1 MLTFDSIHYA
11 FDAEPVLR
19 GVSFSAAAGEI
30 TCLIGPSGCG
40 KTTLLRLAAG
50 LLDAQAGEIRL
61 DGDVLCKPGFNLP
74 PEDRPV
80 GLVFQE
86 GALFP
91 HLTVAG
97 NVGVGLT
104 GAGREARVQALLALV
119 GLADFGRRY
128 PHTLSGGQRQRV
140 ALARA
145 LAPSPR
151 ALLFDEP
158 YANLD
163 SELRRALREEARRMV
178 RSSGTIGIFITHD
191 PEDVT
196 ALADRVVVL
205 TAGEVVQVGTPRE
218 LYDHP
223 ETSGVVRLFGQA
235 QRVIAE
241 LAGDRLKT
249 RFGSWPTTCLYRRP
263 THSPSN
269 GPAGSPAAVELNV
282 RPDGLILAPDEAGL
296 PVAEIRV
303 AGADDL
309 IGVAAADGTLLFVR
323 QSRPHGFEPGGR
335 VRVTPRRSS
344 VFAVPIE
351 SLTNR

>member
-11 FDAEPVLR
+11 FGAEPVLR

-50 LLDAQAGEIRL
+50 LLEAQAGEIRL
-61 DGDVLCKPGFNLP
+61 DGDVLCKPGHNQP

-97 NVGVGLT
+97 NVGFGLT
-104 GAGREARVQALLALV
+104 GSGRAARVQSLLALV
-119 GLADFGRRY
+119 GLADFGERY

-163 SELRRALREEARRMV
+163 SELRRALREEARRMI
-178 RSSGTIGIFITHD
+178 RSSGTIGVFITHD

-205 TAGEVVQVGTPRE
+205 TAGEVVQIGSPRE
-218 LYDHP
+218 LYDQP
-223 ETSGVVRLFGQA
+223 ETSGVARLFGQA
-235 QRVIAE
+235 QRLRAE
-241 LAGDRLKT
+241 LAGDRLDT
-249 RFGSWPTTCLYRRP
+249 RFGTWPLTCLRNRP
-263 THSPSN
+263 AD
-269 GPAGSPAAVELNV
+269 GAGTVELTV
-282 RPDGLILAPDEAGL
+282 RPDELTVTPDEAGIA
-296 PVAEIRV
+296 VTEIRV

-309 IGVAAADGTLLFVR
+309 IGVGDIDGTTLFVR
-323 QSRPHGFEPGGR
+323 QSRPHGFEPGIKVKVLPKDG
-335 VRVTPRRSS
+335 S
-344 VFAVPIE
+344 VFAAPLPHRE
-351 SLTNR
+351 

>member
-50 LLDAQAGEIRL
+50 LLEAQAGEIRL
-61 DGDVLCKPGFNLP
+61 DGDVLCKPGFDLP

-97 NVGVGLT
+97 NVGFGLT
-104 GAGREARVQALLALV
+104 GSGREARVQSLLELV
-119 GLADFGRRY
+119 GLADFGARY

-196 ALADRVVVL
+196 ALAERVVVL
-205 TAGEVVQVGTPRE
+205 TAGEVVQVGSPRE
-218 LYDHP
+218 LYDQP
-223 ETSGVVRLFGQA
+223 ETSGVARLFGQA
-235 QRVIAE
+235 QCLRAE
-241 LAGDRLKT
+241 LVGDRLDT
-249 RFGSWPTTCLYRRP
+249 RFGVWPLTCLRNHP
-263 THSPSN
+263 EDGA
-269 GPAGSPAAVELNV
+269 GPVELTV
-282 RPDGLILAPDEAGL
+282 RPDELTLIPDEGGTA
-296 PVAEIRV
+296 VTEIRV

-309 IGVAAADGTLLFVR
+309 IGVGDIDGTTLFVR
-323 QSRPHGFEPGGR
+323 QSRPHGFEPG
-335 VRVTPRRSS
+335 VKVEVMPKDAS
-344 VFAVPIE
+344 VFAAPFRHRE
-351 SLTNR
+351 